1 MARIVRKNLGMIMS
15 HSWMNMLLVF
25 VPVGA
30 AAHLAAINPNAVF
43 ALNAAA
49 IIPLAGLLTFATEA
63 IAVRIGPTFGA
74 LINVSLGNLVE
85 VVIFIIALAKNKVRI
100 VQASL
105 VGSVLANMLLV
116 LGVSMVVGGLRYQEQ
131 ICDKTV
137 THKSAALL
145 ALAGLSL
152 MIPTA
157 FHASFSE
164 VGVAD
169 TAVLKV
175 SRCTSVILLLIYGLY
190 LVYQLKSHS
199 HLYQGMPQ
207 HIIDQQTQPGIFQR
221 KNSTNPQS
229 DDSVRSMPTT
239 SNDFSHRRSSNE
251 GANYSPSEQRS
262 TQTEET
268 SRENEQDDVAR
279 TAPSVASEPAI
290 GIATA
295 TVLLTV
301 STALVAV
308 CAEFMVSS
316 MQHLVDNSLVSEA
329 FIGVILLPIVGN
341 AVEHVTA
348 VTVASRNKLD
358 LSLSIAL
365 GSSIQ
370 IALFVTPLI
379 VIIGWVL
386 DKSMSLYFTLFET
399 ISLFAS
405 VFTVTVLCM
414 DGRSDYLEGALLCA
428 GFLIVAVCCWFFPDG
443 QAANQALGGTI
454 SI

>member
-43 ALNAAA
+43 ALNAVA
-49 IIPLAGLLTFATEA
+49 IIPLAGLLTLATEA

-85 VVIFIIALAKNKVRI
+85 VVIFIIALVKNKVRI

-131 ICDKTV
+131 IYDKTV

-221 KNSTNPQS
+221 KDSTNLQNG
-229 DDSVRSMPTT
+229 DSARSMPTA
-239 SNDFSHRRSSNE
+239 SNE

-268 SRENEQDDVAR
+268 SRESEKDDVAR

-295 TVLLTV
+295 IVLLTV

-341 AVEHVTA
+341 AAEHVTA

-379 VIIGWVL
+379 VIIGWAL